1 MPHSKRRNQKCR
13 WLAVALIPLLA
24 LPFTELTNHAEETV
38 TVTTDWHP
46 IEGHPVYLIA
56 APPPGKM
63 APRPLNVPILSLREA
78 PTDSYD
84 DAELKLPF
92 EMSAAQAVRIGN
104 GLIDDADFQMAL
116 SYFEHASK
124 TEPRSLDV
132 LIGLAHCYYGLKRD
146 DEALALYKDVIAQN
160 PSLWKVQFNVGRIH
174 LENGRYAQ
182 AVDALN
188 TANNLKPEDPDI
200 LVSYG
205 VALSKAGKSTE
216 AIPILKGVTAQKR
229 RIKEEFYYL
238 GEAYANIGDW
248 ALAAQAFKEGV
259 ELRGIDPNGFFYWA
273 TMLFNANKI
282 DEAVEGYKTV
292 RKFDLDAS
300 LAGTPRYMAEIYRL
314 RGDAA
319 AALGQ
324 YQLLLRKEPNDVEA
338 LFQAGYISFKLE
350 QLGQAKDYFRK
361 LVQVDPKHAAGAANL
376 AALEAQ
382 WNEKYKGR
390 NEKTQGITLREVVQA
405 NPNSLEAHTNLGAQ
419 LITEEVYPEAVPVL
433 ERAVSLKPDSA
444 TAQYDL
450 GLAQIKTRK
459 FEEAV
464 KSNLKALE
472 LKPNWPSAYN
482 NLGLAYAG
490 LNRWEEAAAAYRE
503 AIRLEAKYSGALFN
517 LGRASIKLGQI
528 PVAKQLVEKI
538 KPLNWAL
545 QAQLGHEILAAEGTA
560 IAMPAPTP
568 AVSGPAPV
576 ATPTPTPSGPVT
588 PPSTPDPQ
596 PTPADGSRIASNPGP
611 SEKPP
616 ASTPPASADECP
628 DPIYRPARVTQMAT
642 IKDQLQVSYTDE
654 AAQNNVE
661 GRIVLRAVFCANGRV
676 ADVAVE
682 ESLPF
687 GLTERAVEAMKKVQF
702 QPALLDSRP
711 VSVFVRQTFSCA
723 QRVCTA
729 VATP

>member
-1 MPHSKRRNQKCR
+1 L
-13 WLAVALIPLLA
+13 LAV
-24 LPFTELTNHAEETV
+24 PFIELTNHAEETV
-38 TVTTDWHP
+38 TVVTDWHP

-78 PTDSYD
+78 PVDSYD
-84 DAELKLPF
+84 EAELKLPF

-124 TEPRSLDV
+124 TDPRSPDV
-132 LIGLAHCYYGLKRD
+132 LLGLAHCYYGLKRD

-182 AVDALN
+182 AVEALN
-188 TANNLKPEDPDI
+188 IANNLKPDDPDT

-205 VALSKAGKSTE
+205 VALSKAGKTAE
-216 AIPILKGVTAQKR
+216 AIPILKRVTATNR
-229 RIKEEFYYL
+229 RVKEDFYYL
-238 GEAYANIGDW
+238 GEAYANKGEW
-248 ALAAQAFKEGV
+248 MQAAQEFKQGV
-259 ELRGIDPNGFFYWA
+259 ELRGLDPYGFFYWA
-273 TMLFNANKI
+273 TMLFNADKI
-282 DEAVEGYKTV
+282 DEAVEGYQRV

-300 LAGTPRYMAEIYRL
+300 LAGPPRYMAEIYRL

-338 LFQAGYISFKLE
+338 LFQAGYISFKLD
-350 QLGQAKDYFRK
+350 QWGQAKDYFRK

-382 WNEKYKGR
+382 YNEKYKGR

-444 TAQYDL
+444 AAQYDL

-459 FEEAV
+459 FDEAV

-490 LNRWEEAAAAYRE
+490 LNRWEEAATAYRE
-503 AIRLEAKYSGALFN
+503 AVRLVPNYSGALFN

-528 PVAKQLVEKI
+528 PVAKQLMERI

-560 IAMPAPTP
+560 IVIPAPTP
-568 AVSGPAPV
+568 PVSGPVVVSAT
-576 ATPTPTPSGPVT
+576 TPTPTPATQPPT
-588 PPSTPDPQ
+588 PEPQ
-596 PTPADGSRIASNPGP
+596 PTPADGSRIISNPGP
-611 SEKPP
+611 SGPGSEK
-616 ASTPPASADECP
+616 STPPASADTECP
-628 DPIYRPARVTQMAT
+628 DPIYRPTRVTQMAA
-642 IKDQLQVSYTDE
+642 IKDQVQVGYTDE

-676 ADVAVE
+676 ADVAIE

-702 QPALLDSRP
+702 QPALLDARP

-729 VATP
+729 VTSP